1 MCNHPDCYFIS
12 IIECEETGKKAYV
25 HYDKDNKIV
34 FEEGDLILKEWLEQ
48 AQEKQKEK
56 EKAEWEKSYEYW
68 KNNELVIDIAGNIVN
83 PPKRNI

>member
-1 MCNHPDCYFIS
+1 MYYFTIGAIFKNES
-12 IIECEETGKKAYV
+12 
-25 HYDKDNKIV
+25 H
-34 FEEGDLILKEWLEQ
+34 ILKEWLEQ